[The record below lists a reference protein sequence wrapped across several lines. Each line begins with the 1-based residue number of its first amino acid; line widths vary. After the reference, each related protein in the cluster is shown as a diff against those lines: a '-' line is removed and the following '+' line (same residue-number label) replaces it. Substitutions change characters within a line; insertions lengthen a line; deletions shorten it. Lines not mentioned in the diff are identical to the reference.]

1 MVDVPAECGVIT
13 PVDEFIVAL
22 APSEEV
28 HDPPPSVLSK
38 VVDPLEHNSWV
49 PLNSP
54 ALTGSAT
61 VIVSVSIASAQ
72 PPEPVTVYVIV
83 ASPADWAVMS
93 PGDAFRVAM
102 SVSNVDHVPESPIE
116 LNVVVLVEHISCV
129 PIHGPALKGAVTV
142 TICMAVAVGQP
153 PKPVTV

>member
-22 APSEEV
+22 APSDEV

-93 PGDAFRVAM
+93 PVDAFIVAM
-102 SVSNVDHVPESPIE
+102 SVSNVDHVPESPFE
-116 LNVVVLVEHISCV
+116 LNVVVLVEHISCIPLNV
-129 PIHGPALKGAVTV
+129 PVFGAAVIVTTRV
-142 TICMAVAVGQP
+142 AVALGQASSP
-153 PKPVTV
+153 ATV

>member
-22 APSEEV
+22 APSDEV
-28 HDPPPSVLSK
+28 HDPPPSVLSN

-93 PGDAFRVAM
+93 PVDAFIVAM
-102 SVSNVDHVPESPIE
+102 SVSNVDHVPESPFE

-129 PIHGPALKGAVTV
+129 PLNVPVFGAAVIVTARV
-142 TICMAVAVGQP
+142 AVALGQASSP
-153 PKPVTV
+153 ATV